1 MQTICPN
8 CKTVFR
14 LTETQLTMAD
24 GIVRCGVCRE
34 TFIAGAP
41 PQDDTNTAATSA
53 SEQADHDLLEEPLRA
68 VVPEAFRHQSSAAS
82 VLAGLAWS
90 LLIILLA
97 LTLVLEYAYFH
108 RNQLQQQARLKPWL
122 EKACALAHCKLE
134 PLREPDKIEMVS
146 RNVYTHP
153 TVKNALMIVVTMS
166 NQAGHEQPYPD
177 VKIDF
182 SNVRGA
188 TVAERTFTPEE
199 YLHNKNADSAL
210 LPAGS
215 ETSFTLAVQDP
226 GKDAVTYEFSFL

>member
-24 GIVRCGVCRE
+24 GIVRCGVCHE
-34 TFIAGAP
+34 TFIARA
-41 PQDDTNTAATSA
+41 QDSQTASPSTATHS
-53 SEQADHDLLEEPLRA
+53 DHDLLDEPVRA

-82 VLAGLAWS
+82 VWAGLAWS

-97 LTLVLEYAYFH
+97 LGLVLEYAYFH
-108 RNQLQQQARLKPWL
+108 RNQLQQQAELKPWL
-122 EKACALAHCKLE
+122 IKACALTHCKLE

-146 RNVYTHP
+146 RNVYSHP
-153 TVKNALMIVVTMS
+153 TVKNALMIVVTML

-182 SNVRGA
+182 SNVRGG
-188 TVAERTFTPEE
+188 TVAARIFTPEE
-199 YLHNKNADSAL
+199 YLHKGNADSAL
-210 LPAGS
+210 LAAGT
-215 ETSFTLAVQDP
+215 ETSFTLAIQDP